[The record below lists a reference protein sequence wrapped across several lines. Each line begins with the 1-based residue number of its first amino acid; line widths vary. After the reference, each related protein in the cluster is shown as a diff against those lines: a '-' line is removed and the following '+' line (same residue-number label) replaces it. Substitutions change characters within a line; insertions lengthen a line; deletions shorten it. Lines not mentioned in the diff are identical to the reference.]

1 MQANLRSVLSQV
13 SRGGRDVGSRRNF
26 ASYLGNSGKYLL
38 FPSLC
43 PRTCISD
50 CSSNCPEMKGGS
62 RRRVTRQIKEKIHLF
77 RKSMTYGY
85 CAVMSW
91 GERLSCFA
99 FYWDFNLITKIVIA
113 FFVLFFFHSNYPDVW
128 TPSNGR
134 DRFGWKIWFGNA
146 FFFFWKLWEIKIWN
160 WSIRKG

>member
-26 ASYLGNSGKYLL
+26 ASYLGNS
-38 FPSLC
+38 
-43 PRTCISD
+43 
-50 CSSNCPEMKGGS
+50 EMKGGS

-91 GERLSCFA
+91 AIIQMFEHRRTVEIDLAER
-99 FYWDFNLITKIVIA
+99 YET
-113 FFVLFFFHSNYPDVW
+113 
-128 TPSNGR
+128 R
-134 DRFGWKIWFGNA
+134 DE
-146 FFFFWKLWEIKIWN
+146 LP
-160 WSIRKG
+160 